1 MEIYSNKNEAVYTM
15 ELMSSKFGTDATAEE
30 NFRMEYQPDKI
41 VKVIKK
47 DGSLEEFN
55 VQKVIDAV
63 GKSAYRA
70 LTKFTDEEKRHICQ
84 TVIDKVNELGEEQIP
99 IQIMHNVVESALEDV
114 KPIVAK
120 SYRDYRNY
128 KQDFVR
134 MMDDVYKKSQ
144 SIMYIGD
151 KENANTDSAL
161 VSTKRSLIFNQFN
174 KELYQKFFM
183 TTEEI
188 QACRDGYL
196 YVHDMSARRDTMNCC
211 LFNVAEVLSG
221 GFEMG
226 NIWYNEPKTLDVAF
240 DVIGDIVLS
249 AASQQYGGFT
259 VPEVDKILEPY
270 AEKSYKR
277 DIEKYMRLGID
288 EETAKAEAL
297 ADVKKEFEQGFQG
310 WEYKFNTVA
319 SSRGDYPFI
328 TVTAGIGTGRFAKMA
343 TIIMLNVR
351 RNGQGKKECKKPVLF
366 PKIVFLYDENLHG
379 PGKELE
385 EVFNAGV
392 ECSAKTM
399 YPDWLSLTGKGY
411 IASMYKQYGKVISPM
426 GCRAFLSP
434 WYERGGMH
442 PADDED
448 SPVFVGRFN
457 IGVVSLHLPM
467 ILAKSRQESRD
478 FYEVLDYYLNL
489 IRQLHIRTYAY
500 LGEMRASTNPLAYC
514 EGGFLGGHLQL
525 HDKIKP
531 ILKTATASFGITAFN
546 ELQELY
552 NGKSLVED
560 GTFALEVLEHINE
573 KIAEYKEADG
583 NLYAIYGTP
592 AENLCGLQVKQFRA
606 KYGIIEGVS
615 DREYVSNSFH
625 CHVTEDITPIEKQDL
640 EYRFWELANGGKIQ
654 YVKYPIDY
662 NIDAI
667 KTLIRRAMEMGFYE
681 GVNLSL
687 AYCDDCGHQELEM
700 DVCPVCGSRN
710 LTKIDRMNGYLAY
723 SRVHGDTRLS
733 EAKMAEIAER
743 KSM

>member
-1 MEIYSNKNEAVYTM
+1 MGEAAELKQRETVDYSLKYHP
-15 ELMSSKFGTDATAEE
+15 KKD
-30 NFRMEYQPDKI
+30 

-47 DGSLEEFN
+47 DGSLEAFN
-55 VQKVIDAV
+55 VQKVINAV

-70 LTKFTDEEKRHICQ
+70 LTKFTDEEKRRICQ
-84 TVIDKVNELGEEQIP
+84 IVVDKVDELGDEQIP
-99 IQIMHNVVESALEDV
+99 IPVMHNIVESALEATR
-114 KPIVAK
+114 PLVAK

-188 QACRDGYL
+188 QACRDGYI
-196 YVHDMSARRDTMNCC
+196 YVHVMSARRDTMNCC
-211 LFNVAEVLSG
+211 LFDVKSVLTG

-270 AEKSYKR
+270 AEKSYAK
-277 DIEKYMRLGID
+277 DIEKYRKLGVPQD
-288 EETAKAEAL
+288 KAEEQAVK
-297 ADVKKEFEQGFQG
+297 DVEKELEQGFQG

-328 TVTAGIGTGRFAKMA
+328 TVTAGLGTGRFAKMA
-343 TIIMLNVR
+343 SIKLLNVR
-351 RNGQGKKECKKPVLF
+351 REGQGKSDHKKPVLF

-379 PGKELE
+379 EGCPLE
-385 EVFNAGV
+385 DVFEAGI

-442 PADDED
+442 PADEKDV
-448 SPVFVGRFN
+448 PVFVGRFN
-457 IGVVSLHLPM
+457 IGAVSLHLPM
-467 ILAKSRQESRD
+467 ILAKARKESKD

-560 GTFALEVLEHINE
+560 GQFAMEVLEHINQ
-573 KIAEYKEADG
+573 KVAEFKEEDG

-606 KYGIIEGVS
+606 KYGIVEGVS

-625 CHVTEDITPIEKQDL
+625 CHVTEDITPIEKQDK
-640 EYRFWELANGGKIQ
+640 EYRFWELCNGGKIQ
-654 YVKYPIDY
+654 YVKYPIGY
-662 NIDAI
+662 NTEAI
-667 KTLIRRAMEMGFYE
+667 KTLVHRAMDMGFYE

-700 DVCPVCGSRN
+700 DVCPKCGSRN

-733 EAKMAEIAER
+733 DAKMAEIAER

>member
-1 MEIYSNKNEAVYTM
+1 MNNMAGQESKSAEDYGIIYKPEQTVY
-15 ELMSSKFGTDATAEE
+15 
-30 NFRMEYQPDKI
+30 
-41 VKVIKK
+41 VIKK
-47 DGSLEEFN
+47 DGSKEAFN

-84 TVIDKVNELGEEQIP
+84 YVVDKVNELGQAEIP
-99 IQIMHNVVESALEDV
+99 IPIMHNIVESALEQV
-114 KPIVAK
+114 KPVVAK

-134 MMDDVYKKSQ
+134 MLDDVYKKSQ
-144 SIMYIGD
+144 SIMYVGD

-161 VSTKRSLIFNQFN
+161 VSTKRSLVFNQLN

-188 QACRDGYL
+188 QACRDGYI

-211 LFNVAEVLSG
+211 LFDVENVLRG

-226 NIWYNEPKTLDVAF
+226 NVWYNEPKTLDVAF

-259 VPEVDKILEPY
+259 VPSVDLILEPY
-270 AEKSYKR
+270 AEKSYQ
-277 DIEKYMRLGID
+277 KYLAKYARLGID
-288 EETAKAEAL
+288 PDTAEAEAS
-297 ADVKKEFEQGFQG
+297 ADVEREFEQGFQG
-310 WEYKFNTVA
+310 WEYKFNTVG

-328 TVTAGIGTGRFAKMA
+328 TVTAGTGTGRFAKLA
-343 TIIMLNVR
+343 TISMLNVR
-351 RNGQGKKECKKPVLF
+351 RKGQGKAECKKPVLF
-366 PKIVFLYDENLHG
+366 PKIVFLFDENLHG
-379 PGKELE
+379 PGKPLE
-385 EVFNAGV
+385 DVFEAGV
-392 ECSAKTM
+392 QCSAKTM

-411 IASMYKQYGKVISPM
+411 VASIYKQYGKIISPM

-442 PADDED
+442 PADDQD
-448 SPVFVGRFN
+448 MPVFVGRFN
-457 IGVVSLHLPM
+457 VGAISLHLPM
-467 ILAKSRQESRD
+467 ILAKSRKESRD
-478 FYEVLDYYLNL
+478 FYEILDYYLNL

-514 EGGFLGGHLQL
+514 EGGFLGGHLKL
-525 HDKIKP
+525 TDKIKP
-531 ILKTATASFGITAFN
+531 LLKSATASFGITALN

-560 GTFALEVLEHINE
+560 GAFALEVMEYIN
-573 KIAEYKEADG
+573 AQVTRFKEEDG

-592 AENLCGLQVKQFRA
+592 AENLCGVQVKQFRN
-606 KYGIIEGVS
+606 KYGIVEGVS

-625 CHVTEDITPIEKQDL
+625 CHVSEELTPIEKQDM
-640 EYRFWELANGGKIQ
+640 EDRFWDLCNGGKIQ

-667 KTLIRRAMEMGFYE
+667 KTLIYRAMDMGFYE

-700 DVCPVCGSRN
+700 DVCPKCGSRN
-710 LTKIDRMNGYLAY
+710 LTKIDRMNGYLSY
-723 SRVHGDTRLS
+723 SRVHGDTRLN

>member
-1 MEIYSNKNEAVYTM
+1 MSEVNFGELYKTKNT
-15 ELMSSKFGTDATAEE
+15 
-30 NFRMEYQPDKI
+30 
-41 VKVIKK
+41 VKVVKK
-47 DGSLEEFN
+47 DNCLEEFN
-55 VQKVIDAV
+55 VQKVINAV

-70 LTKFTDEEKRHICQ
+70 LTEFTEEEKHQICKY
-84 TVIDKVNELGEEQIP
+84 VVDKVDEMGVDRIP
-99 IQIMHNVVESALEDV
+99 IPIMHNIVESALEQV

-144 SIMYIGD
+144 SIMYVGD

-174 KELYQKFFM
+174 KELYQKFFL
-183 TTEEI
+183 TTEEL
-188 QACRDGYL
+188 QAARDGYI
-196 YVHDMSARRDTMNCC
+196 YIHDMSARRDTMNCC
-211 LFNVAEVLSG
+211 LFNVESVLKG

-259 VPEVDKILEPY
+259 VPEVDKILAPY
-270 AEKSYKR
+270 AEKSYA
-277 DIEKYMRLGID
+277 KYVDKYVGLGID
-288 EETAKAEAL
+288 EEKAKEQAL
-297 ADVKKEFEQGFQG
+297 KDVEKEFEQGFQG

-328 TVTAGIGTGRFAKMA
+328 TVTAGIGTGRFEKQA
-343 TIIMLNVR
+343 TISMLNVR
-351 RNGQGKKECKKPVLF
+351 RKGQGKKEHKKPVLF
-366 PKIVFLYDENLHG
+366 PKIVFLYDEKLHG
-379 PGKELE
+379 EGGELE
-385 EVFNAGV
+385 DVFLAGV
-392 ECSAKTM
+392 ECSSKTM

-442 PADDED
+442 PADESDA
-448 SPVFVGRFN
+448 PIFVGRFN
-457 IGVVSLHLPM
+457 IGAVSLHLPM

-478 FYEVLDYYLNL
+478 FYEVLDYYLQL

-514 EGGFLGGHLQL
+514 EGGFLYGNLKL
-525 HDKIKP
+525 TDKIKP
-531 ILKTATASFGITAFN
+531 LLKAATASFGITALN
-546 ELQELY
+546 EMQMLY

-560 GTFALEVLEHINE
+560 GKFALEVMEHIN
-573 KIAEYKEADG
+573 KRVNEYKAEDG

-592 AENLCGLQVKQFRA
+592 AENLCGLQVKQFRK
-606 KYGIIEGVS
+606 KYGIVEGVS

-625 CHVTEDITPIEKQDL
+625 CHVSEDITPIEKQDL
-640 EYRFWELANGGKIQ
+640 EYRFWELLNGGKIQ

-662 NIDAI
+662 NTEAV
-667 KTLIRRAMEMGFYE
+667 KTLIRRAMDFGFYE

-687 AYCDDCGHQELEM
+687 AYCDDCGHEELEM
-700 DVCPVCGSRN
+700 DECPVCGSRN
-710 LTKIDRMNGYLAY
+710 LTKIDRMNGYLSY
-723 SRVHGDTRLS
+723 SRVHGDTRLND
-733 EAKMAEIAER
+733 AKMAEIAER

>member
-1 MEIYSNKNEAVYTM
+1 
-15 ELMSSKFGTDATAEE
+15 MSSKFGTDATAEE

-47 DGSLEEFN
+47 DGSLEDFN

-70 LTKFTDEEKRHICQ
+70 LTKFTNEEKRHICQ

-328 TVTAGIGTGRFAKMA
+328 TVTAGIGTGRFARMA
-343 TIIMLNVR
+343 TIVMLNVR

-385 EVFNAGV
+385 EVFDAGV

-560 GTFALEVLEHINE
+560 GAFALEVLEHINE

>member
-1 MEIYSNKNEAVYTM
+1 MTNEVMEQSRDEV
-15 ELMSSKFGTDATAEE
+15 
-30 NFRMEYQPDKI
+30 EYGKLYHPQKD

-47 DGSLEEFN
+47 DGSLERFN

-70 LTKFTDEEKRHICQ
+70 LTKFTEDEKKHICQ
-84 TVIDKVNELGEEQIP
+84 YVVNKVDELEIDEIP
-99 IQIMHNVVESALEDV
+99 IPIMHNIVESALEDV

-128 KQDFVR
+128 KQDFVK

-144 SIMYIGD
+144 SIMYVGD

-188 QACRDGYL
+188 QACRDGYI

-211 LFNVAEVLSG
+211 LFDVASVLKG

-270 AEKSYKR
+270 AEKSYQR
-277 DIEKYMRLGID
+277 DIDKYVRLGID
-288 EETAKAEAL
+288 RETAESEAY
-297 ADVKKEFEQGFQG
+297 ADVVREFEQGFQG

-328 TVTAGIGTGRFAKMA
+328 TVTAGIGTGRFAKLA
-343 TIIMLNVR
+343 TISLLNVR
-351 RNGQGKKECKKPVLF
+351 RRGQGKKECKKPVLF

-379 PGKELE
+379 PGKPLE
-385 EVFNAGV
+385 DVFEAGV
-392 ECSAKTM
+392 KCSAKTM

-434 WYERGGMH
+434 WYERGGMY
-442 PADDED
+442 PADDQDE
-448 SPVFVGRFN
+448 PVFVGRFN
-457 IGVVSLHLPM
+457 IGAVSLHLPM
-467 ILAKSRQESRD
+467 ILAKSRQENKD

-489 IRQLHIRTYAY
+489 IRNLHIRTYAY

-531 ILKTATASFGITAFN
+531 ILKSATASFGITAFN

-560 GTFALEVLEHINE
+560 GEFALEVLEHINDKVNE
-573 KIAEYKEADG
+573 FKKEDG

-606 KYGIIEGVS
+606 KYGIVEGVS

-625 CHVTEDITPIEKQDL
+625 CHVTENITPIEKQDK
-640 EYRFWELANGGKIQ
+640 EYRFWELCNGGKIQ

-662 NIDAI
+662 NLEAI
-667 KTLIRRAMEMGFYE
+667 KSLIHRAMDMGFYE
-681 GVNLSL
+681 CVNMSL

-700 DVCPVCGSRN
+700 DVCPKCGSRN

-733 EAKMAEIAER
+733 DAKMAEIAER